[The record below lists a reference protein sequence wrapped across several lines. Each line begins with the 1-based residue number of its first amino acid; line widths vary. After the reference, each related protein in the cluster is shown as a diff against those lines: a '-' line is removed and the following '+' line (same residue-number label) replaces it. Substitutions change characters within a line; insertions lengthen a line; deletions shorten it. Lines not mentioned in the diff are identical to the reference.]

1 MVAQMGMKRPGIR
14 AAAVRVGGWEE
25 GAGHWILEESR
36 GTVEFV
42 VQHDWGTPLAS
53 VGDWRG

>member
-1 MVAQMGMKRPGIR
+1 MGMKRPGIR